1 MEKLIIKSKSISK
14 NKNHTSINNINPN
27 QRKSSHDFS
36 EYFLSKNKND
46 SICYPLKPKEK
57 IRSKFFQS
65 KIKIT
70 LPKLEEAKIIFPGR
84 GIVSSKLMD
93 YNKSATNN
101 KSKNSLCSM
110 NFPKL
115 TPNKSQVFERVEKV
129 EQKRINKFY

>member
-65 KIKIT
+65 KIYKCLNI
-70 LPKLEEAKIIFPGR
+70 
-84 GIVSSKLMD
+84 
-93 YNKSATNN
+93 
-101 KSKNSLCSM
+101 
-110 NFPKL
+110 KL
-115 TPNKSQVFERVEKV
+115 TIF
-129 EQKRINKFY
+129 F